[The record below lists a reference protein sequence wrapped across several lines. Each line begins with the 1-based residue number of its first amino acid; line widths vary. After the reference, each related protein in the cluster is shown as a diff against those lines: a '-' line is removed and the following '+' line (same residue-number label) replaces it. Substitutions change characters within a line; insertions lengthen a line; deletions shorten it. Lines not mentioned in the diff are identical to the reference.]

1 VAIAVSADE
10 GSGLNLAS
18 SLVSCFSLLLSYSW
32 AQLLRLCW
40 QHVASRER
48 NVGNETGMLLN

>member
-10 GSGLNLAS
+10 GDGLNLAS
-18 SLVSCFSLLLSYSW
+18 SLVLCILLLVSYSW

-40 QHVASRER
+40 QHVANRER
-48 NVGNETGMLLN
+48 NVMGMKQAYS

>member
-10 GSGLNLAS
+10 GDNLNLAS
-18 SLVSCFSLLLSYSW
+18 SLVLCILLLSYSW

-40 QHVASRER
+40 QHVANRER
-48 NVGNETGMLLN
+48 NVMGMKQAYS